1 MVKIFVGE
9 RISQVPSGLT
19 IMQAMEYLGY
29 KFLRGCGCRGGFCGA
44 CATVYRIFGDH
55 RLYTAL
61 ACQKTVEDG
70 MSLEIVPY
78 TPAEKKTYDIREL
91 KPSHTV
97 LIEHYPEI
105 SKCLS
110 CNTCTKACPQDLEV
124 MDIVQAAM
132 KGEIEQVAK
141 LSFECIECGL
151 CALRCPASIEPHY
164 MARLARRLFAKYISK
179 TSDPLKNRVNEI
191 GKGVFDDM
199 LERYINLNVN
209 ELKKLYAELHKE

>member
-1 MVKIFVGE
+1 MVKIFVGK
-9 RISQVPSGLT
+9 RISQVPSDLT

-55 RLYTAL
+55 RLNTAL

-70 MSLEIVPY
+70 MCLEIVPY

-91 KPSHTV
+91 KPSHTI
-97 LIEHYPEI
+97 LIEYYPEI

-124 MDIVQAAM
+124 MDIVQAATR
-132 KGEIEQVAK
+132 GEIERVAK

-164 MARLARRLFAKYISK
+164 IARLARRLFAKYISK
-179 TSDPLKNRVNEI
+179 SSDPLKKRVNEI
-191 GKGVFDDM
+191 EEGEFDDM
-199 LERYINLNVN
+199 LEKYINMNVD
-209 ELKKLYAELHKE
+209 ELKIHYAELHKE